1 MHIIIIGG
9 GGVGFDLARSLSTK
23 NQDVVVIENNAKRV
37 RHLDENLDV
46 MVIQDNGASARVL
59 EKAGIKTAEMLIAVT
74 QHDEVNI
81 IACMLAKRMG
91 VPTTVARIKEEDY
104 IENTA
109 FLSKDQ
115 LGIDFIINP
124 DKVAAQEISHIIHFP
139 DASEVEYFA
148 GGKVK
153 LVSITVDE
161 RARITNQ
168 SLMEAPLPTGCIVV
182 GIDRPGEKFI
192 VPSGRDVVKP
202 GDKIHILGNSRVLRN
217 ASWLLDH
224 YRKRAY
230 RITILGGGYIGYKV
244 AEMLASDRTP
254 NFFVKLVEKDP
265 ERCQELSEKLTRT
278 MVLQGDATDLSF
290 YKSEELEEA
299 DMVVVVTGDDRSN
312 IVAAVLAYQLG
323 VKKVVCEV
331 KNPDYLPVYLK
342 LGIDSLVN
350 PHVLAASRIMRFTR
364 REDVIS
370 FSILQDQNAEVIEMV
385 LPSTAK
391 VAGKKISQ
399 AGLPKGMIIGT
410 LLRGEEI
417 IIPYGET
424 VLQPGDRLVVF
435 TLPQVSD
442 KLNLYFASNK
452 KASQEQKRK
461 QDPTDILEI

>member
-1 MHIIIIGG
+1 MHIVIIGG

-23 NQDVVVIENNAKRV
+23 SQDVVVVEKDPQKV
-37 RHLDENLDV
+37 RRLDENLDV
-46 MVIQDNGASARVL
+46 MVIQDNGASAKAL
-59 EKAGIKTAEMLIAVT
+59 EKAGIRTAGMLIAVT

-81 IACMLAKRMG
+81 IACMLAKSMG
-91 VPTTVARIKEEDY
+91 VSTTVARIKEEDY
-104 IENTA
+104 VENTA

-161 RARITNQ
+161 RAHITNQ
-168 SLMEAPLPTGCIVV
+168 SLLEAPLPTGCIIV

-192 VPSGRDVVKP
+192 VPGGKDVVKP
-202 GDKIHILGNSRVLRN
+202 GDKIYILGNSRVLRN

-230 RITILGGGYIGYKV
+230 RVTILGGGYVGYKV

-254 NFFVKLVEKDP
+254 NFSVKLVEKDP
-265 ERCQELSEKLTRT
+265 ERCQELSDSLTRT

-299 DMVVVVTGDDRSN
+299 DIVVVVTGEDRTN
-312 IVAAVLAYQLG
+312 IVAAVLAHQLG
-323 VKKVVCEV
+323 VNKVVCEV
-331 KNPDYLPVYLK
+331 KNPDYVPIYLK
-342 LGIDSLVN
+342 LGMDSLIN
-350 PHVLAASRIMRFTR
+350 SHVLASSRILRFTR
-364 REDVIS
+364 REDVIAL
-370 FSILQDQNAEVIEMV
+370 SILQDQNAEVIEMV
-385 LPSTAK
+385 LPSTAR
-391 VAGKKISQ
+391 VAGKKVSR
-399 AGLPKGMIIGT
+399 AGLPKGMVIGT
-410 LLRGEEI
+410 LVREEKI
-417 IIPYGET
+417 IIPHGET

-435 TLPQVSD
+435 ALPQVSD
-442 KLNLYFASNK
+442 KLNRYFAGNK
-452 KASQEQKRK
+452 KVTHAQKQNQGDIQE
-461 QDPTDILEI
+461 I